1 MRKTTFLRGLALAA
15 VLAAVGCKSLDITN
29 PNDPD
34 GDRALSDPEALESF
48 VGGSAKAWFNTF
60 VGTVGGGP
68 LVTQAQTY
76 SSAWNN
82 SNMLFYGSIDG
93 FGTATP
99 NRNSRGWQNDP
110 NAPSRTSIEHYWEGY
125 YRSMGLANLVLRA
138 IRVENKV
145 INGPEDTKRAETF
158 AELMRGASLAGLAI
172 NYDKAYVLNE
182 NSNLSAL
189 VYENRKVVRDSALAS
204 FDRVIALAAAN
215 SFTTLPNWS
224 DGPTYTNV
232 DVGRIANT
240 MAAYT
245 LANWPR
251 DSVEA
256 IAVDWARVVTY
267 ASNGMSSPGGSRLD
281 YIINADGNAWYS
293 DMLYWFNGIDGGRV
307 STRVAAMLD
316 PSTQTHPYPAGGNP
330 QPNSPD
336 RRLGDGSF
344 GNASMVG
351 GFGTVPKTVNAGTDF
366 AWSSQ
371 EIFDPAR
378 GTYHQSNIGHI
389 RYDATGVQGP
399 TGAYGA
405 KGPTYMHSAGQNDLL
420 WAEGILRDPANS
432 NLALAA
438 QLINNTRVTRGGLS
452 AATAGEGRVSLLQKW
467 SYEMEIEV
475 LGLGAASY
483 YHRRRAAGG
492 LLPGTPREMPVPAKE
507 LGVFGQALYTW
518 GGAGPANSPTPP

>member
-1 MRKTTFLRGLALAA
+1 MRHTTFLRGLGFAVILTAA
-15 VLAAVGCKSLDITN
+15 GCKSLDITN

-48 VGGSAKAWFNTF
+48 VGGASQTWFNTF

-99 NRNSRGWQNDP
+99 NRNTRGWQNDP
-110 NAPSRTSIEHYWEGY
+110 NSPARSSIEWYWEGY
-125 YRSMGLANLVLRA
+125 YRSLGLSNLVLRA
-138 IRVENKV
+138 IRVEGKE
-145 INGPEDTKRAETF
+145 INSPEDTKRAETF
-158 AELMRGASLAGLAI
+158 AEMIRGISLAGLAL

-182 NSNLSAL
+182 NSDLGAL
-189 VYENRKVVRDSALAS
+189 VYENRKVVRDSAIAS
-204 FDRVIALAAAN
+204 FDRVIALATAN
-215 SFTTLPNWS
+215 VFTTPSGWAN
-224 DGPTYTNV
+224 GPAYTNV
-232 DVGRIANT
+232 QIAKIANT

-256 IAVDWARVVTY
+256 IAVDWPRVVTY
-267 ASNGMSSPGGSRLD
+267 ASAGMSAGPRVD
-281 YIINADGNAWYS
+281 FIINADGDAWYS

-316 PSTQTHPYPAGGNP
+316 PLTQTHPYPAGGNP

-351 GFGTVPKTVNAGTDF
+351 GFGTVPRTANAGTDF

-389 RYDATGVQGP
+389 RYDATGVQGAD
-399 TGAYGA
+399 GAYGGR
-405 KGPTYMHSAGQNDLL
+405 GPTYMFSAGQNDLL
-420 WAEGILRDPANS
+420 WAEGLLRQPANPNP
-432 NLALAA
+432 NLAAT
-438 QLINNTRVTRGGLS
+438 LINNTRVTRGGLS
-452 AATAGEGRVSLLQKW
+452 AALGSESRTELLAKW

-483 YHRRRAAGG
+483 YHRRRAGGG

-507 LGVFGQALYTW
+507 LGVFGQALYSF
-518 GGAGPANSPTPP
+518 GGLGAANSPTPP